1 MLNISLVVIRG
12 DGQNLV
18 FCSAD
23 VVSQFS
29 KWLSM
34 DQEIYI
40 FLDVEVSSQHPTDR
54 GLSILKEEYILC
66 IKSMQTLPWHCVSSN
81 LTWHLGCMG

>member
-18 FCSAD
+18 FYSAD

-40 FLDVEVSSQHPTDR
+40 FLDVEVSP
-54 GLSILKEEYILC
+54 
-66 IKSMQTLPWHCVSSN
+66 
-81 LTWHLGCMG
+81 